1 MIVETQIGQRM
12 FASAPLWRLN
22 GKDGKGGNA
31 EPGGRPGHAPDDAR
45 PLAGRSILVVEDEFF
60 VGLEIVQTL
69 EAAGADVTGPIR
81 SLKDAEDIVAENSFD
96 MAVLDVN
103 LDGKYALNLALD
115 LRRRGTRVVFATAHA
130 DDTHLFQGE
139 AAAIPRLSK
148 PTRARTLIRALL
160 PAT

>member
-1 MIVETQIGQRM
+1 MSVETVIGQRL
-12 FASAPLWRLN
+12 FSSAALWRLN
-22 GKDGKGGNA
+22 GKDGKGEDT
-31 EPGGRPGHAPDDAR
+31 EPDGRPGHEPDDALL
-45 PLAGRSILVVEDEFF
+45 LAGRRILVVEDEFF

-69 EAAGADVTGPIR
+69 EAAGADVTGPLR
-81 SLKDAEDIVAENSFD
+81 SLDDAEEVVAENSFD

-103 LDGKYALNLALD
+103 LDGKYAIDLALD

-148 PTRARTLIRALL
+148 PTRARALIRALL
-160 PAT
+160 PLS